1 PLVVADAALV
11 ERFADRGGVSNPLP
25 AAGNATEL
33 WAKGP
38 TAAVVSAFAASD
50 THPFPIVTAEEVRDS
65 PSITAVTRTFGFL
78 KSLGFGAGLLAVV
91 GLVLYLQARQRSRV
105 VSYALSRRMG
115 LANWSHRVS
124 LALELGTMLLA
135 ALAIGAVLA
144 IAAAQLVLGDVDPLE
159 NIPPAPLFRAPV
171 AFILASGAAL
181 AGVAV
186 LGGLLANRAAE
197 RANFA
202 EVMRLAE

>member
-1 PLVVADAALV
+1 VA
-11 ERFADRGGVSNPLP
+11 
-25 AAGNATEL
+25 
-33 WAKGP
+33 
-38 TAAVVSAFAASD
+38 SAFAASD
-50 THPFPIVTAEEVRDS
+50 THPFPIVTAEEVRDN

-91 GLVLYLQARQRSRV
+91 GLVLYLQARQRSRI

-115 LANWSHRVS
+115 LANGSHRLS

-159 NIPPAPLFRAPV
+159 NIPPAPLFVAPV
-171 AFILASGAAL
+171 ALIFAAAAAL
-181 AGVAV
+181 AGIALV
-186 LGGLLANRAAE
+186 GGLLANRAAE

-202 EVMRLAE
+202 EVMRLAD